1 MRRWFVILGSL
12 LVAALVGY
20 GIGRKCPKIETKVQ
34 IDTLVI
40 RDTLCVLKPVEITK
54 TVVQKVLVKSTD
66 TLTIRDTLYSVQD
79 REEKT
84 YESKDYKAVVSGIMP
99 SLDYIAV
106 YPETKIITKDNFITS
121 RKSWGFSIGAGP
133 GVIYSPFNKGI
144 DAGIGVWCGL
154 TYTF

>member
-66 TLTIRDTLYSVQD
+66 TLTIRDTLYSVQN

-106 YPETKIITKDNFITS
+106 YPETKIITKDNYITS
-121 RKSWGFSIGAGP
+121 RRAWGFSVGAGP

-144 DAGIGVWCGL
+144 DAGIGVWGGV